1 MSNNNL
7 QDSGVK
13 LLCTALKNVKCE
25 LEVLRISYCSISGE
39 GYKALASALRSNPS
53 HLIELDLR
61 GNDPGQSG
69 VKELT
74 ELLQD
79 PHCTLKTLRFLSPAA
94 DEGCQF
100 VTGILGKNPLLLKE
114 LNLSD
119 CELGD
124 TGVNQLSA
132 LLQDKHCKPKTLML
146 RGCGLKEETCS
157 ALATVLGSDTSLKE
171 LDMSNNNLQDLGVK
185 KLQSGLENTNCT
197 LEKLSL
203 SDCSISEEGYKA
215 LASALRSNP
224 SHLIELDLR
233 GNDPGQSGVKELI
246 ELLQD
251 PLCTLKTLRFLSPAA
266 DEACQFVTGIVGK
279 NLLLLK
285 ELNLSDRQ
293 LGDTRVNQLSALLQ
307 DKHCTLNTLML
318 NNNRITAE
326 GCAALTSAF
335 NLNPSNLMEL
345 TLSGNKLE
353 DSGVEKICSLLK
365 NTQCRLKK
373 LSLSDCRIT
382 EEGYKSLTLSLKSNS
397 HLIEL
402 DLRGNDPGQS
412 GVKELT
418 DLQRGDCC
426 KLKTV
431 RFLKSSAAQEACDY
445 LTKAVGKSPLLLTKL
460 DLSEVKLGDL
470 DGEKL
475 SALLKDSH
483 SKVEKIKLNNCE
495 LTEKSCSVLAAV
507 LSSKTILKEMN
518 LNNSRLLDSGVRE
531 ICEGLKNPVCELKI
545 LNLSDCSISEEGYK
559 ALASALRSNPSHLIE
574 LDLRGNDPGQS
585 GVKKLTDLLQDPHCT
600 LNTLRFLSPAAEEA
614 CQFVTGIVGKNPILL
629 KELNLSDHELG
640 DTRVNQLSALLQD
653 KHCKLNTLI
662 LKNSFISE
670 EDCRVLAEAFNSNP
684 SNLREL
690 NLNGT
695 KLTNSGMK
703 SFNTLFQNQQCRLEK
718 LKFSGISITAEGCA
732 ALTSAFSSNP
742 SHLIELNLSGNTL
755 EDSGV
760 TEISSLLA
768 NSQCMLKILSLS
780 DCSISEEGYK
790 ALASALRSNPSHL
803 IELDLRGNDPGQSG
817 VKELTA
823 LIPECALKTLRF
835 LGPAAEEACQ
845 FVTGIVGK
853 NPLLLKEL
861 NLSDRKLGDTRV
873 NQLSALLQDK
883 HCKPNTLQLN
893 NNRITAEGCAALTSA
908 FNLNPSHLIELNLSG
923 NKLRDSGVE
932 EICPLL
938 KNTQCRLERLSL
950 SDCSISEEGYKALAS
965 ALRSN
970 PSHLIELDLRG
981 NDPGQSGVK
990 ELTDLLQDERYRLKT
1005 LRLLKTTA
1013 AQEACDYLTKVVG
1026 KSPLLLTELDLSEDK
1041 LGDLDGEKLSA
1052 LLMDS
1057 HSKVEKIKLNNCKQ
1071 IEKGC
1076 SVLAAVLSS
1085 KTILKEMNL
1094 NNSRLLDS
1102 GVLEI
1107 CEGLKNPVCELKILK
1122 LSKCDLTEESCSA
1135 LASVL
1140 RSDSSSLKDLDLS
1153 NNNLQDS
1160 GVKLL
1165 SDGLKH
1171 SKLKRLSLSDCSI
1184 SEEGYKALAS
1194 ALRSNPSHLIELD
1207 LRGNDPGQSGVKE
1220 LTDLLQD
1227 PHCTLK
1233 TLSCFSPA
1241 ADEGCQFVTGIVGK
1255 NPLLLKELNL
1265 SDRELGDTRVNQ
1277 LSALLQ
1283 DKHCTLNI
1291 LTLNNNRITAEG
1303 CAALTSAFNLNPS
1316 HLIELNL
1323 SGNKLGDSGVEK
1335 ICPLLKNTQCR
1346 LEKLNLSDCSITGK
1360 GYETLISALKS
1371 NSHLIELDLRGNDP
1385 GKSGVQKLTDL
1396 LRAGSC
1402 KLKTIRTLKGSAAQE
1417 ACDYLTKAVGKSPLL
1432 LTELD
1437 LSEDKLGDLDGEKL
1451 SALLMDSH
1459 SKVEKIRMNNCKKLT
1474 EKSCLVLAAVLSS
1487 KTILKEMN
1495 LNNSRL
1501 LDSGVK
1507 VICEGLKNSKLE
1519 ILKLS
1524 NCSITEE
1531 GYKALASAL
1540 RSNPSHLIELD
1551 LRGNDPGQSGVKEL
1565 TELLQSSWIPWKKV
1579 KCSMRFLSPAADEFC
1594 QFVSGIVGKNPL
1606 LLKELNLS
1614 DHVLADTQV
1623 NQLSALLQDKHCKLN
1638 TLILSDCSISGEGYK
1653 ALASA
1658 LRSNPSHLIELDL
1671 RGNDPGQSGVKELT
1685 ELLQDPHCTLKT
1697 LRFLSDDADEACEH
1711 LYKVLGGNLLLLRE
1725 LNLTKHDLGPSGL
1738 EKLAAVLKD
1747 KHCKLNT
1754 LILNNSTISE
1764 EDFHVLTEAFNSNPT
1779 NLTELNLS
1787 GTKLTNSGMKSFTTL
1802 FQNQQCRLEKLKFSS
1817 MCITAE
1823 GCAALTS
1830 AFNSNPSHLKELNL
1844 SGNKL
1849 GDSGVRKISSLLRNS
1864 QCMLKILGLSDC
1876 SISEEG
1882 YKALASALRSN
1893 PLHLIELDLRGNDP
1907 GPSGVKELTGLLLD
1921 PHCTLTTL
1929 RFLSPAADEFCQFV
1943 SGIVG
1948 KYPLLLKEL
1957 NLSDRGLGDTRVNQL
1972 SALLQD
1978 KHFRLNTLMLNNNRI
1993 TAEGCAALTSAFN
2006 LNPSHLIELNLSGNK
2021 LEDSGVEKI
2030 CPLLEN
2036 IQCRLE
2042 KLSLS
2047 DCSIREEGYK
2057 ALASALRSNP
2067 SHLIELDLRGN
2078 DPGQSGV
2085 KELTDLLQSRSCK
2098 FRFLK
2103 SSAAQEA
2110 CEYLTNVLGISPLLL
2125 TELDLSEV
2133 KLGDLDWEKLSALL
2147 MDSHSKVEKIKLNNC
2162 ELTEKSC
2169 SVLAA
2174 VLSSKTILK
2183 ELNLNNS
2190 RLLDSGVRK
2199 ICEGLKNP
2207 VCELK
2212 ILNLSDCSIT
2222 EEGYEALA
2230 SALRSNPSHLI
2241 ELDLRGNDP
2250 GQSGVK
2256 ELTEL
2261 LQDPHCALKT
2271 LRFLRSPAADEGCQL
2286 VTGVVGKNPLLLKEL
2301 NLSDHELGDTRV
2313 NQLSALLQDK
2323 HCQINT
2329 LNLSY
2334 CSITEKQCEILT
2346 SALKSNPSHLREL
2359 DLSGN
2364 ELGDFQSLGSLLKNQ
2379 QFKLEKLILCVCSI
2393 KEKQCEILTSALK
2406 SNPSHLREL
2415 NLSGNELKHRRV
2427 KQFFDVLKKSTC
2439 KLERLRLRYC
2449 SIQAD
2454 DCTDLASALKSNPS
2468 HLRELD
2474 LSGNNL
2480 GDSGVKKLSDL
2491 LINQQFKLEKLRLSY
2506 CSITEKQCVIL
2517 TSALKSNPS
2526 HLRELNLNGNR
2537 LGDSGADGLNH
2548 LLSSVDCKLNKLHLC
2563 DCSITEKQLLI
2574 PITATCMGLL
2584 HLRELDLSKNQIKNQ
2599 GVYMLCDVLKNP
2611 RCRLKR
2617 LRLNDCGITDVT
2629 PLTQSLTKDKALK
2642 FLKELELSK
2651 NQMGFFEKQ
2660 KLSDLLRDS
2669 NCKLRL
2675 EEEEGYFRAGVKRV
2689 TTFLMPPW
2697 SKVQKP
2703 VDLTG
2708 EESSSSDEDASEDET
2723 DQAEEADK
2731 LSNEAD

>member
-197 LEKLSL
+197 LEKLSLSDCNISEEGYKALASALRSNPSHLIELNLRGNDPGQSGVKELTELLQDPHCTLKTLRFLSPAAEEFCQFVTGIVGKNPLLLKELYLSDHELGDTRVNQLSALLQDKHCTVSTLILHNCGLTKESCSALASALSSDTSLKELDLCNNNLQDSGVKKLQSELQNTNWRLKKLRLSKCDLTEESCSALASVLTSDSSSLKDLDLSNNNLQDSGVKLLSDGLKDSKLEKLSL

-718 LKFSGISITAEGCA
+718 L
-732 ALTSAFSSNP
+732 N
-742 SHLIELNLSGNTL
+742 
-755 EDSGV
+755 
-760 TEISSLLA
+760 
-768 NSQCMLKILSLS
+768 
-780 DCSISEEGYK
+780 
-790 ALASALRSNPSHL
+790 
-803 IELDLRGNDPGQSG
+803 
-817 VKELTA
+817 
-823 LIPECALKTLRF
+823 
-835 LGPAAEEACQ
+835 
-845 FVTGIVGK
+845 
-853 NPLLLKEL
+853 
-861 NLSDRKLGDTRV
+861 
-873 NQLSALLQDK
+873 
-883 HCKPNTLQLN
+883 
-893 NNRITAEGCAALTSA
+893 
-908 FNLNPSHLIELNLSG
+908 
-923 NKLRDSGVE
+923 
-932 EICPLL
+932 
-938 KNTQCRLERLSL
+938 
-950 SDCSISEEGYKALAS
+950 
-965 ALRSN
+965 
-970 PSHLIELDLRG
+970 
-981 NDPGQSGVK
+981 
-990 ELTDLLQDERYRLKT
+990 
-1005 LRLLKTTA
+1005 
-1013 AQEACDYLTKVVG
+1013 
-1026 KSPLLLTELDLSEDK
+1026 
-1041 LGDLDGEKLSA
+1041 
-1052 LLMDS
+1052 
-1057 HSKVEKIKLNNCKQ
+1057 
-1071 IEKGC
+1071 
-1076 SVLAAVLSS
+1076 
-1085 KTILKEMNL
+1085 
-1094 NNSRLLDS
+1094 
-1102 GVLEI
+1102 
-1107 CEGLKNPVCELKILK
+1107 
-1122 LSKCDLTEESCSA
+1122 
-1135 LASVL
+1135 
-1140 RSDSSSLKDLDLS
+1140 
-1153 NNNLQDS
+1153 
-1160 GVKLL
+1160 
-1165 SDGLKH
+1165 
-1171 SKLKRLSLSDCSI
+1171 
-1184 SEEGYKALAS
+1184 
-1194 ALRSNPSHLIELD
+1194 
-1207 LRGNDPGQSGVKE
+1207 
-1220 LTDLLQD
+1220 
-1227 PHCTLK
+1227 
-1233 TLSCFSPA
+1233 
-1241 ADEGCQFVTGIVGK
+1241 
-1255 NPLLLKELNL
+1255 
-1265 SDRELGDTRVNQ
+1265 
-1277 LSALLQ
+1277 
-1283 DKHCTLNI
+1283 
-1291 LTLNNNRITAEG
+1291 
-1303 CAALTSAFNLNPS
+1303 
-1316 HLIELNL
+1316 
-1323 SGNKLGDSGVEK
+1323 
-1335 ICPLLKNTQCR
+1335 
-1346 LEKLNLSDCSITGK
+1346 
-1360 GYETLISALKS
+1360 
-1371 NSHLIELDLRGNDP
+1371 
-1385 GKSGVQKLTDL
+1385 
-1396 LRAGSC
+1396 
-1402 KLKTIRTLKGSAAQE
+1402 
-1417 ACDYLTKAVGKSPLL
+1417 
-1432 LTELD
+1432 
-1437 LSEDKLGDLDGEKL
+1437 
-1451 SALLMDSH
+1451 
-1459 SKVEKIRMNNCKKLT
+1459 
-1474 EKSCLVLAAVLSS
+1474 
-1487 KTILKEMN
+1487 
-1495 LNNSRL
+1495 
-1501 LDSGVK
+1501 
-1507 VICEGLKNSKLE
+1507 
-1519 ILKLS
+1519 
-1524 NCSITEE
+1524 
-1531 GYKALASAL
+1531 
-1540 RSNPSHLIELD
+1540 
-1551 LRGNDPGQSGVKEL
+1551 
-1565 TELLQSSWIPWKKV
+1565 
-1579 KCSMRFLSPAADEFC
+1579 
-1594 QFVSGIVGKNPL
+1594 
-1606 LLKELNLS
+1606 
-1614 DHVLADTQV
+1614 
-1623 NQLSALLQDKHCKLN
+1623 
-1638 TLILSDCSISGEGYK
+1638 
-1653 ALASA
+1653 
-1658 LRSNPSHLIELDL
+1658 
-1671 RGNDPGQSGVKELT
+1671 
-1685 ELLQDPHCTLKT
+1685 
-1697 LRFLSDDADEACEH
+1697 
-1711 LYKVLGGNLLLLRE
+1711 
-1725 LNLTKHDLGPSGL
+1725 
-1738 EKLAAVLKD
+1738 
-1747 KHCKLNT
+1747 
-1754 LILNNSTISE
+1754 
-1764 EDFHVLTEAFNSNPT
+1764 
-1779 NLTELNLS
+1779 
-1787 GTKLTNSGMKSFTTL
+1787 
-1802 FQNQQCRLEKLKFSS
+1802 S

>member
-197 LEKLSL
+197 LEKLSLSDCNISEEGYKALASALRSNPSHLIELNLRGNDPGQSGVKELTELLQDPHCTLKTLRFLSPAAEEFCQFVTGIVGKNPLLLKELYLSDHELGDTRVNQLSALLQDKHCTVSTLILHNCGLTKESCSALASALSSDTSLKELDLCNNNLQDSGVKKLQSELQNTNWRLKKLRLSKCDLTEESCSALASVLTSDSSSLKDLDLSNNNLQDSGVKLLSDGLKDSKLEKLSL

-1697 LRFLSDDADEACEH
+1697 LRFLS
-1711 LYKVLGGNLLLLRE
+1711 
-1725 LNLTKHDLGPSGL
+1725 
-1738 EKLAAVLKD
+1738 
-1747 KHCKLNT
+1747 
-1754 LILNNSTISE
+1754 
-1764 EDFHVLTEAFNSNPT
+1764 
-1779 NLTELNLS
+1779 
-1787 GTKLTNSGMKSFTTL
+1787 
-1802 FQNQQCRLEKLKFSS
+1802 
-1817 MCITAE
+1817 
-1823 GCAALTS
+1823 
-1830 AFNSNPSHLKELNL
+1830 
-1844 SGNKL
+1844 
-1849 GDSGVRKISSLLRNS
+1849 
-1864 QCMLKILGLSDC
+1864 
-1876 SISEEG
+1876 
-1882 YKALASALRSN
+1882 
-1893 PLHLIELDLRGNDP
+1893 
-1907 GPSGVKELTGLLLD
+1907 
-1921 PHCTLTTL
+1921 
-1929 RFLSPAADEFCQFV
+1929 PAADEFCQFV

>member
-197 LEKLSL
+197 LEKLSLSDCNISEEGYKALASALRSNPSHLIELNLRGNDPGQSGVKELTELLQDPHCTLKTLRFLSPAAEEFCQFVTGIVGKNPLLLKELYLSDHELGDTRVNQLSALLQDKHCTVSTLILHNCGLTKESCSALASALSSDTSLKELDLCNNNLQDSGVKKLQSELQNTNWRLKKLRLSKCDLTEESCSALASVLTSDSSSLKDLDLSNNNLQDSGVKLLSDGLKDSKLEKLSL

-883 HCKPNTLQLN
+883 HCKPNTLQ
-893 NNRITAEGCAALTSA
+893 
-908 FNLNPSHLIELNLSG
+908 
-923 NKLRDSGVE
+923 
-932 EICPLL
+932 
-938 KNTQCRLERLSL
+938 
-950 SDCSISEEGYKALAS
+950 
-965 ALRSN
+965 
-970 PSHLIELDLRG
+970 
-981 NDPGQSGVK
+981 
-990 ELTDLLQDERYRLKT
+990 
-1005 LRLLKTTA
+1005 
-1013 AQEACDYLTKVVG
+1013 
-1026 KSPLLLTELDLSEDK
+1026 
-1041 LGDLDGEKLSA
+1041 
-1052 LLMDS
+1052 
-1057 HSKVEKIKLNNCKQ
+1057 
-1071 IEKGC
+1071 
-1076 SVLAAVLSS
+1076 
-1085 KTILKEMNL
+1085 
-1094 NNSRLLDS
+1094 
-1102 GVLEI
+1102 
-1107 CEGLKNPVCELKILK
+1107 
-1122 LSKCDLTEESCSA
+1122 
-1135 LASVL
+1135 
-1140 RSDSSSLKDLDLS
+1140 
-1153 NNNLQDS
+1153 
-1160 GVKLL
+1160 
-1165 SDGLKH
+1165 
-1171 SKLKRLSLSDCSI
+1171 
-1184 SEEGYKALAS
+1184 
-1194 ALRSNPSHLIELD
+1194 
-1207 LRGNDPGQSGVKE
+1207 
-1220 LTDLLQD
+1220 
-1227 PHCTLK
+1227 
-1233 TLSCFSPA
+1233 
-1241 ADEGCQFVTGIVGK
+1241 
-1255 NPLLLKELNL
+1255 
-1265 SDRELGDTRVNQ
+1265 
-1277 LSALLQ
+1277 
-1283 DKHCTLNI
+1283 
-1291 LTLNNNRITAEG
+1291 
-1303 CAALTSAFNLNPS
+1303 
-1316 HLIELNL
+1316 
-1323 SGNKLGDSGVEK
+1323 
-1335 ICPLLKNTQCR
+1335 
-1346 LEKLNLSDCSITGK
+1346 
-1360 GYETLISALKS
+1360 
-1371 NSHLIELDLRGNDP
+1371 
-1385 GKSGVQKLTDL
+1385 
-1396 LRAGSC
+1396 
-1402 KLKTIRTLKGSAAQE
+1402 
-1417 ACDYLTKAVGKSPLL
+1417 
-1432 LTELD
+1432 
-1437 LSEDKLGDLDGEKL
+1437 
-1451 SALLMDSH
+1451 
-1459 SKVEKIRMNNCKKLT
+1459 
-1474 EKSCLVLAAVLSS
+1474 
-1487 KTILKEMN
+1487 
-1495 LNNSRL
+1495 
-1501 LDSGVK
+1501 
-1507 VICEGLKNSKLE
+1507 
-1519 ILKLS
+1519 
-1524 NCSITEE
+1524 
-1531 GYKALASAL
+1531 
-1540 RSNPSHLIELD
+1540 
-1551 LRGNDPGQSGVKEL
+1551 
-1565 TELLQSSWIPWKKV
+1565 
-1579 KCSMRFLSPAADEFC
+1579 
-1594 QFVSGIVGKNPL
+1594 
-1606 LLKELNLS
+1606 
-1614 DHVLADTQV
+1614 
-1623 NQLSALLQDKHCKLN
+1623 
-1638 TLILSDCSISGEGYK
+1638 
-1653 ALASA
+1653 
-1658 LRSNPSHLIELDL
+1658 
-1671 RGNDPGQSGVKELT
+1671 
-1685 ELLQDPHCTLKT
+1685 
-1697 LRFLSDDADEACEH
+1697 
-1711 LYKVLGGNLLLLRE
+1711 
-1725 LNLTKHDLGPSGL
+1725 
-1738 EKLAAVLKD
+1738 
-1747 KHCKLNT
+1747 
-1754 LILNNSTISE
+1754 
-1764 EDFHVLTEAFNSNPT
+1764 
-1779 NLTELNLS
+1779 
-1787 GTKLTNSGMKSFTTL
+1787 
-1802 FQNQQCRLEKLKFSS
+1802 
-1817 MCITAE
+1817 
-1823 GCAALTS
+1823 
-1830 AFNSNPSHLKELNL
+1830 
-1844 SGNKL
+1844 
-1849 GDSGVRKISSLLRNS
+1849 
-1864 QCMLKILGLSDC
+1864 
-1876 SISEEG
+1876 
-1882 YKALASALRSN
+1882 
-1893 PLHLIELDLRGNDP
+1893 
-1907 GPSGVKELTGLLLD
+1907 
-1921 PHCTLTTL
+1921 
-1929 RFLSPAADEFCQFV
+1929 
-1943 SGIVG
+1943 
-1948 KYPLLLKEL
+1948 
-1957 NLSDRGLGDTRVNQL
+1957 
-1972 SALLQD
+1972 
-1978 KHFRLNTLMLNNNRI
+1978 LNNNRI

>member
-197 LEKLSL
+197 LEKLSLSDCNISEEGYKALASALRSNPSHLIELNLRGNDPGQSGVKELTELLQDPHCTLKTLRFLSPAAEEFCQFVTGIVGKNPLLLKELYLSDHELGDTRVNQLSALLQDKHCTVSTLILHNCGLTKESCSALASALSSDTSLKELDLCNNNLQDSGVKKLQSELQNTNWRLKKLRLSKCDLTEESCSALASVLTSDSSSLKDLDLSNNNLQDSGVKLLSDGLKDSKLEKLSL

-703 SFNTLFQNQQCRLEK
+703 SFN
-718 LKFSGISITAEGCA
+718 
-732 ALTSAFSSNP
+732 
-742 SHLIELNLSGNTL
+742 
-755 EDSGV
+755 
-760 TEISSLLA
+760 
-768 NSQCMLKILSLS
+768 
-780 DCSISEEGYK
+780 
-790 ALASALRSNPSHL
+790 
-803 IELDLRGNDPGQSG
+803 
-817 VKELTA
+817 
-823 LIPECALKTLRF
+823 
-835 LGPAAEEACQ
+835 
-845 FVTGIVGK
+845 
-853 NPLLLKEL
+853 
-861 NLSDRKLGDTRV
+861 
-873 NQLSALLQDK
+873 
-883 HCKPNTLQLN
+883 
-893 NNRITAEGCAALTSA
+893 
-908 FNLNPSHLIELNLSG
+908 
-923 NKLRDSGVE
+923 
-932 EICPLL
+932 
-938 KNTQCRLERLSL
+938 
-950 SDCSISEEGYKALAS
+950 
-965 ALRSN
+965 
-970 PSHLIELDLRG
+970 
-981 NDPGQSGVK
+981 
-990 ELTDLLQDERYRLKT
+990 
-1005 LRLLKTTA
+1005 
-1013 AQEACDYLTKVVG
+1013 
-1026 KSPLLLTELDLSEDK
+1026 
-1041 LGDLDGEKLSA
+1041 
-1052 LLMDS
+1052 
-1057 HSKVEKIKLNNCKQ
+1057 
-1071 IEKGC
+1071 
-1076 SVLAAVLSS
+1076 
-1085 KTILKEMNL
+1085 
-1094 NNSRLLDS
+1094 
-1102 GVLEI
+1102 
-1107 CEGLKNPVCELKILK
+1107 
-1122 LSKCDLTEESCSA
+1122 
-1135 LASVL
+1135 
-1140 RSDSSSLKDLDLS
+1140 
-1153 NNNLQDS
+1153 
-1160 GVKLL
+1160 
-1165 SDGLKH
+1165 
-1171 SKLKRLSLSDCSI
+1171 
-1184 SEEGYKALAS
+1184 
-1194 ALRSNPSHLIELD
+1194 
-1207 LRGNDPGQSGVKE
+1207 
-1220 LTDLLQD
+1220 
-1227 PHCTLK
+1227 
-1233 TLSCFSPA
+1233 
-1241 ADEGCQFVTGIVGK
+1241 
-1255 NPLLLKELNL
+1255 
-1265 SDRELGDTRVNQ
+1265 
-1277 LSALLQ
+1277 
-1283 DKHCTLNI
+1283 
-1291 LTLNNNRITAEG
+1291 
-1303 CAALTSAFNLNPS
+1303 
-1316 HLIELNL
+1316 
-1323 SGNKLGDSGVEK
+1323 
-1335 ICPLLKNTQCR
+1335 
-1346 LEKLNLSDCSITGK
+1346 
-1360 GYETLISALKS
+1360 
-1371 NSHLIELDLRGNDP
+1371 
-1385 GKSGVQKLTDL
+1385 
-1396 LRAGSC
+1396 
-1402 KLKTIRTLKGSAAQE
+1402 
-1417 ACDYLTKAVGKSPLL
+1417 
-1432 LTELD
+1432 
-1437 LSEDKLGDLDGEKL
+1437 
-1451 SALLMDSH
+1451 
-1459 SKVEKIRMNNCKKLT
+1459 
-1474 EKSCLVLAAVLSS
+1474 
-1487 KTILKEMN
+1487 
-1495 LNNSRL
+1495 
-1501 LDSGVK
+1501 
-1507 VICEGLKNSKLE
+1507 
-1519 ILKLS
+1519 
-1524 NCSITEE
+1524 
-1531 GYKALASAL
+1531 
-1540 RSNPSHLIELD
+1540 
-1551 LRGNDPGQSGVKEL
+1551 
-1565 TELLQSSWIPWKKV
+1565 
-1579 KCSMRFLSPAADEFC
+1579 
-1594 QFVSGIVGKNPL
+1594 
-1606 LLKELNLS
+1606 
-1614 DHVLADTQV
+1614 
-1623 NQLSALLQDKHCKLN
+1623 
-1638 TLILSDCSISGEGYK
+1638 
-1653 ALASA
+1653 
-1658 LRSNPSHLIELDL
+1658 
-1671 RGNDPGQSGVKELT
+1671 
-1685 ELLQDPHCTLKT
+1685 
-1697 LRFLSDDADEACEH
+1697 
-1711 LYKVLGGNLLLLRE
+1711 
-1725 LNLTKHDLGPSGL
+1725 
-1738 EKLAAVLKD
+1738 
-1747 KHCKLNT
+1747 
-1754 LILNNSTISE
+1754 
-1764 EDFHVLTEAFNSNPT
+1764 
-1779 NLTELNLS
+1779 
-1787 GTKLTNSGMKSFTTL
+1787 TL

>member
-197 LEKLSL
+197 LEKLSLSDCNISEEGYKALASALRSNPSHLIELNLRGNDPGQSGVKELTELLQDPHCTLKTLRFLSPAAEEFCQFVTGIVGKNPLLLKELYLSDHELGDTRVNQLSALLQDKHCTVSTLILHNCGLTKESCSALASALSSDTSLKELDLCNNNLQDSGVKKLQSELQNTNWRLKKLRLSKCDLTEESCSALASVLTSDSSSLKDLDLSNNNLQDSGVKLLSDGLKDSKLEKLSL

-418 DLQRGDCC
+418 
-426 KLKTV
+426 
-431 RFLKSSAAQEACDY
+431 E
-445 LTKAVGKSPLLLTKL
+445 
-460 DLSEVKLGDL
+460 
-470 DGEKL
+470 
-475 SALLKDSH
+475 
-483 SKVEKIKLNNCE
+483 
-495 LTEKSCSVLAAV
+495 
-507 LSSKTILKEMN
+507 
-518 LNNSRLLDSGVRE
+518 
-531 ICEGLKNPVCELKI
+531 
-545 LNLSDCSISEEGYK
+545 
-559 ALASALRSNPSHLIE
+559 
-574 LDLRGNDPGQS
+574 
-585 GVKKLTDLLQDPHCT
+585 LLQDPHCT
-600 LNTLRFLSPAAEEA
+600 LKT
-614 CQFVTGIVGKNPILL
+614 
-629 KELNLSDHELG
+629 
-640 DTRVNQLSALLQD
+640 
-653 KHCKLNTLI
+653 
-662 LKNSFISE
+662 
-670 EDCRVLAEAFNSNP
+670 
-684 SNLREL
+684 
-690 NLNGT
+690 
-695 KLTNSGMK
+695 
-703 SFNTLFQNQQCRLEK
+703 
-718 LKFSGISITAEGCA
+718 
-732 ALTSAFSSNP
+732 
-742 SHLIELNLSGNTL
+742 
-755 EDSGV
+755 
-760 TEISSLLA
+760 
-768 NSQCMLKILSLS
+768 LSLS

>member
-197 LEKLSL
+197 LEKLSLSDCNISEEGYKALASALRSNPSHLIELNLRGNDPGQSGVKELTELLQDPHCTLKTLRFLSPAAEEFCQFVTGIVGKNPLLLKELYLSDHELGDTRVNQLSALLQDKHCTVSTLILHNCGLTKESCSALASALSSDTSLKELDLCNNNLQDSGVKKLQSELQNTNWRLKKLRLSKCDLTEESCSALASVLTSDSSSLKDLDLSNNNLQDSGVKLLSDGLKDSKLEKLSL

-1638 TLILSDCSISGEGYK
+1638 TL
-1653 ALASA
+1653 
-1658 LRSNPSHLIELDL
+1658 
-1671 RGNDPGQSGVKELT
+1671 
-1685 ELLQDPHCTLKT
+1685 
-1697 LRFLSDDADEACEH
+1697 
-1711 LYKVLGGNLLLLRE
+1711 
-1725 LNLTKHDLGPSGL
+1725 
-1738 EKLAAVLKD
+1738 
-1747 KHCKLNT
+1747 
-1754 LILNNSTISE
+1754 
-1764 EDFHVLTEAFNSNPT
+1764 
-1779 NLTELNLS
+1779 
-1787 GTKLTNSGMKSFTTL
+1787 
-1802 FQNQQCRLEKLKFSS
+1802 
-1817 MCITAE
+1817 
-1823 GCAALTS
+1823 
-1830 AFNSNPSHLKELNL
+1830 
-1844 SGNKL
+1844 
-1849 GDSGVRKISSLLRNS
+1849 
-1864 QCMLKILGLSDC
+1864 
-1876 SISEEG
+1876 
-1882 YKALASALRSN
+1882 
-1893 PLHLIELDLRGNDP
+1893 
-1907 GPSGVKELTGLLLD
+1907 
-1921 PHCTLTTL
+1921 
-1929 RFLSPAADEFCQFV
+1929 
-1943 SGIVG
+1943 
-1948 KYPLLLKEL
+1948 
-1957 NLSDRGLGDTRVNQL
+1957 
-1972 SALLQD
+1972 
-1978 KHFRLNTLMLNNNRI
+1978 MLNNNRI

>member
-197 LEKLSL
+197 LEKLSLSDCNISEEGYKALASALRSNPSHLIELNLRGNDPGQSGVKELTELLQDPHCTLKTLRFLSPAAEEFCQFVTGIVGKNPLLLKELYLSDHELGDTRVNQLSALLQDKHCTVSTLILHNCGLTKESCSALASALSSDTSLKELDLCNNNLQDSGVKKLQSELQNTNWRLKKLRLSKCDLTEESCSALASVLTSDSSSLKDLDLSNNNLQDSGVKLLSDGLKDSKLEKLSL

-545 LNLSDCSISEEGYK
+545 LN
-559 ALASALRSNPSHLIE
+559 
-574 LDLRGNDPGQS
+574 
-585 GVKKLTDLLQDPHCT
+585 
-600 LNTLRFLSPAAEEA
+600 
-614 CQFVTGIVGKNPILL
+614 
-629 KELNLSDHELG
+629 
-640 DTRVNQLSALLQD
+640 
-653 KHCKLNTLI
+653 
-662 LKNSFISE
+662 
-670 EDCRVLAEAFNSNP
+670 
-684 SNLREL
+684 
-690 NLNGT
+690 
-695 KLTNSGMK
+695 
-703 SFNTLFQNQQCRLEK
+703 
-718 LKFSGISITAEGCA
+718 
-732 ALTSAFSSNP
+732 
-742 SHLIELNLSGNTL
+742 
-755 EDSGV
+755 
-760 TEISSLLA
+760 
-768 NSQCMLKILSLS
+768 LS